1 LKSFKKFWTA
11 GANRRLERKALFAP
25 LDSNQ
30 IRPYRRELERAAVP
44 PLVIAGAMKAVAILL
59 RAGR

>member
-1 LKSFKKFWTA
+1 
-11 GANRRLERKALFAP
+11 